1 MKTKNNRPASAAW
14 AGANVDGPD
23 SAPSAGREGVSTWES
38 KLKALGPGIMMAS
51 AAVGGSHIVAS
62 TQAGAMYGWQLAIV
76 IVLANLL
83 KYPFFRFGYEY
94 TLVTGD
100 SLLDGYA
107 RVGKKYVWLF
117 FGLNVF
123 SAMVNAGAVLIVC
136 SAILKH
142 FLGLQDLVFVGSRI
156 EMSSMAFLSAVILL
170 ASVSMLLAGKYGAL
184 DFASKAIMLSLT
196 VATCAAALLAAK
208 NGAQARFDAPAASP
222 WNWAALAFVVSL
234 CGWMP
239 APIEISAIS
248 SLWLKAKRLAQN
260 VGYKDGMFD
269 FNVGFVGTALLAL
282 VFMTMG
288 WLVQYRSGEA
298 IELAN
303 GSKYIAQLIHMYS
316 STIGPW
322 SADLVAFIAF
332 ACMWGTTITVLDG
345 YSRSNVESVRILLGR
360 KTFSGRALS
369 RWIVV
374 TALVGFSIILFFN
387 SAMSSLLKFAMIASF
402 VTTPVF
408 AFLNFLLARRRLS
421 APKWLMA
428 LAWAGLASLSGF
440 ALFFV
445 FTAFVV

>member
-1 MKTKNNRPASAAW
+1 
-14 AGANVDGPD
+14 
-23 SAPSAGREGVSTWES
+23 
-38 KLKALGPGIMMAS
+38 
-51 AAVGGSHIVAS
+51 
-62 TQAGAMYGWQLAIV
+62 
-76 IVLANLL
+76 
-83 KYPFFRFGYEY
+83 
-94 TLVTGD
+94 
-100 SLLDGYA
+100 
-107 RVGKKYVWLF
+107 
-117 FGLNVF
+117 
-123 SAMVNAGAVLIVC
+123 
-136 SAILKH
+136 
-142 FLGLQDLVFVGSRI
+142 
-156 EMSSMAFLSAVILL
+156 
-170 ASVSMLLAGKYGAL
+170 
-184 DFASKAIMLSLT
+184 
-196 VATCAAALLAAK
+196 
-208 NGAQARFDAPAASP
+208 
-222 WNWAALAFVVSL
+222 
-234 CGWMP
+234 
-239 APIEISAIS
+239 
-248 SLWLKAKRLAQN
+248 
-260 VGYKDGMFD
+260 MFD